1 LIRQSVEQ
9 IIDKIRYINK
19 ENPTNL
25 PESSS
30 SLSVRSIIQI
40 TFLLGTLLIGL
51 RHIMPGESARGGAF
65 DAFCPLGG
73 IETLWPYLMTGQTLK
88 TTNLL
93 NFSILIGVLGVS
105 LLAGRAFCGWMCP
118 VGTVQDFLASL
129 SRRLTAE
136 KPVRGKKRRSYL
148 PIKISQK
155 FDPWL
160 RSLKYLILAIIILA
174 SAWSAYPPLR
184 EICPARA
191 LFSYELSAPLLI
203 SVLIVF
209 FITSMVNRL
218 FWCKYLCPL
227 GAALAIFNK
236 IAPLRL
242 VINHSSYGRCDPV
255 CPMDISD
262 LTNNLRSAECIQCL
276 DCQEICSAEGSF
288 ELQLY

>member
-1 LIRQSVEQ
+1 MKSH
-9 IIDKIRYINK
+9 
-19 ENPTNL
+19 PTNL
-25 PESSS
+25 PKSSS
-30 SLSVRSIIQI
+30 SLSVRSIIQLI
-40 TFLLGTLLIGL
+40 FLLGTLLIGL

-73 IETLWPYLMTGQTLK
+73 IETLVPYLMTGQTLK

-105 LLAGRAFCGWMCP
+105 LLAGRTFCGWMCP
-118 VGTVQDFLASL
+118 VGTVQEFLASL
-129 SRRLTAE
+129 SRRLTGG

-148 PIKISQK
+148 PIKISRK

-174 SAWSAYPPLR
+174 SAWSVYPPLR

-191 LFSYELSAPLLI
+191 LFSYELSEPLLI

-209 FITSMVNRL
+209 IITSMVNRL

-242 VINHSSYGRCDPV
+242 VLNHGSCTSCGRCDAV

-276 DCQEICSAEGSF
+276 ECQETCSVEGSL
-288 ELQLY
+288 ELQLF

>member
-1 LIRQSVEQ
+1 
-9 IIDKIRYINK
+9 
-19 ENPTNL
+19 
-25 PESSS
+25 
-30 SLSVRSIIQI
+30 
-40 TFLLGTLLIGL
+40 LIGL
-51 RHIMPGESARGGAF
+51 RHIMPGESATGGAF

-118 VGTVQDFLASL
+118 VGTAQDFLASL
-129 SRRLTAE
+129 SRRITGE
-136 KPVRGKKRRSYL
+136 KTVRGKKRRSYL
-148 PIKISQK
+148 PIKISQN

-160 RSLKYLILAIIILA
+160 RPLKYLILAIIILA
-174 SAWSAYPPLR
+174 SAWSVYPPLW

-191 LFSYELSAPLLI
+191 LFSYQLSAPLLI
-203 SVLIVF
+203 SVLILF
-209 FITSMVNRL
+209 IITSMVNRL

-227 GAALAIFNK
+227 GAALAIYNK

-242 VINHSSYGRCDPV
+242 VINHGSCTSCGRCDPV

-276 DCQEICSAEGSF
+276 ECQETCSVEGSL
-288 ELQLY
+288 ELQLF